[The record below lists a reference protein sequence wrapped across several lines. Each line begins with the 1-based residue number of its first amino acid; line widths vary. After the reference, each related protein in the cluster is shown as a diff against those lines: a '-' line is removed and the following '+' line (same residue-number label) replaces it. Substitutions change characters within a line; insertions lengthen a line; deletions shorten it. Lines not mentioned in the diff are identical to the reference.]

1 MTSLESVLA
10 LESQLRVLSRR
21 VRRVVAERATSLDP
35 ALGEVGF
42 AVADLLYRSGEQRQR
57 DIVACLA
64 IEKAAV
70 SRAITQLVELGLAT
84 REPDPTDGRG
94 HVVALTDVARERLE
108 KLLSERRAQLI
119 EKIAGWS
126 AEDLDTF
133 VALLER
139 YNTSIEG

>member
-1 MTSLESVLA
+1 MTALESVLA

-84 REPDPTDGRG
+84 REGDPTDGRG
-94 HVVALTDVARERLE
+94 HVVALTDVARERLAA
-108 KLLSERRAQLI
+108 LLAARRSELM

-126 AEDLDTF
+126 TEDLDAF

-139 YNTSIEG
+139 YNTAIEG

>member
-1 MTSLESVLA
+1 MTALESVLA

-21 VRRVVAERATSLDP
+21 VRRVVAERAASLDP

-70 SRAITQLVELGLAT
+70 SRAITQLVDLGLAT
-84 REPDPTDGRG
+84 REDDPTDGRG
-94 HVVALTDVARERLE
+94 HVVALTEVARERLE
-108 KLLSERRAQLI
+108 KLLTARRAQLI

-126 AEDLDTF
+126 TEDLDAF
-133 VALLER
+133 VTLLER
-139 YNTSIEG
+139 YNAAIEG

>member
-1 MTSLESVLA
+1 MTALESVLA

-21 VRRVVAERATSLDP
+21 VRRVVAERASAVDP

-42 AVADLLYRSGEQRQR
+42 AVADLLYRSGDQRQR
-57 DIVACLA
+57 DIVSCLA

-70 SRAITQLVELGLAT
+70 SRGITQLVELGLAT
-84 REPDPTDGRG
+84 REGDPTDGRG
-94 HVVALTDVARERLE
+94 HVVALTDLARERLDV
-108 KLLSERRAQLI
+108 LLRERRAALM

-126 AEDLDTF
+126 DEDLETF
-133 VALLER
+133 VGLLER

>member
-1 MTSLESVLA
+1 VTALESVLA

-21 VRRVVAERATSLDP
+21 VRRVVAERACALDP

-57 DIVACLA
+57 DLVASLA

-84 REPDPTDGRG
+84 RVPDPADGRG
-94 HVVALTDVARERLE
+94 HLVALTEAARERLE
-108 KLLSERRAQLI
+108 QLLADRRAELM

-126 AEDLDTF
+126 TEDLDAF
-133 VALLER
+133 VGLLER
-139 YNTSIEG
+139 YNTAIEG

>member
-21 VRRVVAERATSLDP
+21 VRRVVAERASSLDP

-42 AVADLLYRSGEQRQR
+42 AVADLLYRAGDQRQR

-84 REPDPTDGRG
+84 REGDPTDGRG
-94 HVVALTDVARERLE
+94 HVVALTGVARERLE
-108 KLLSERRAQLI
+108 KLLTDRRAQLV

-126 AEDLDTF
+126 NEDLDAF
-133 VALLER
+133 VGLLER
-139 YNTSIEG
+139 YNTAIEG